1 MIDENIKELA
11 EELNKLYDEAY
22 EIYKTE
28 VSRIINFNITD
39 VKHIERTLDYILDIY
54 TDKGFDLFMELLWYY
69 RKVNEENAREYLE
82 ILKEQREEEYQ
93 SFVKKIK

>member
-28 VSRIINFNITD
+28 VDRIIKFQIKD

-54 TDKGFDLFMELLWYY
+54 TEKGFNLFMELLQYY
-69 RKVNEENAREYLE
+69 RTVNEENAREYLE
-82 ILKEQREEEYQ
+82 ILKGQREEEYY
-93 SFVKKIK
+93 SYVKK